1 MNTSSKQSPNI
12 NPHVSVDCVIFGFD
26 DDKLKVLLIEQAHPN
41 KETHRLA
48 LPGDL
53 VFENEGLDE
62 AAARVLNELTR
73 LKGIFLRQFHAFGN
87 PDRVS
92 NDKDKEWLE
101 TYRTDPNARV
111 ITIAYFSLVKMEEY
125 NPGTGSFAAAS
136 NWVDIHNV
144 PELAFDHNQILD
156 KALEALREEINH
168 NRIGLDLLPKKFTL
182 SQLQRLYEVILD
194 RPLDKRNFRKSIK
207 KMHHIKALDE
217 RQTGVNHKPAQLYKF
232 VPVKKIA
239 LNFSLLHLFQE

>member
-1 MNTSSKQSPNI
+1 MNTAVKQTPNI

-26 DDKLKVLLIEQAHPN
+26 DDKLKVLLIEQEHPD
-41 KETHRLA
+41 KAAHRLA

-53 VFENEGLDE
+53 VLESEGLDQ
-62 AAARVLNELTR
+62 AAARVLEELTR

-92 NDKDKEWLE
+92 NEKDKEWLE

-125 NPGTGSFAAAS
+125 IPGAGSFAAAS
-136 NWVDIHNV
+136 NWHDIHEI
-144 PELAFDHNQILD
+144 PELAFDHNAVLN

-168 NRIGLDLLPKKFTL
+168 DRIGLDLLPKKFTL

-207 KMHHIKALDE
+207 KMEHIKALDE
-217 RQTGVNHKPAQLYKF
+217 RQTGVSHKPAQLYKF
-232 VPVKKIA
+232 VPIKK
-239 LNFSLLHLFQE
+239 SD